1 MARYCLTGL
10 LVLLLGCS
18 LSLPAA
24 RAQSDA
30 RACMGTGEAG
40 GRYHAFAES
49 LSELLGDAMPCL
61 ETTAGSTENLEGLR
75 TGQFDFV
82 IAQNDLAH
90 HLFHGDN
97 GYEQTREFSAV
108 APLFPEYVQ
117 VFVRRDS
124 SAPILL
130 GDLRGATVNIG
141 TPGSGGYRN
150 ARDVLAAAG
159 LTEGV
164 DYRPTAFSMQT
175 AFEALRAETID
186 AMIVTAASDLEFD
199 EQAFQRLAL
208 PASLIDT
215 LVAGNA
221 YYDAGTQQIG
231 DMPTA
236 ALEVRAFLFARN
248 DAPSRT
254 VSELMNGLLAHWDAL
269 SEGTPGLADPES
281 FLRRSPLP
289 YHPEARRALVGAGHA
304 NPEPAYWMWIVIWLA
319 ILSSSF
325 AAVTFQSSYDRTG
338 VKRERRGR
346 FAGLQTALDLWARP
360 SPWVIGISLFAL
372 TLLLALLALRS
383 AEASYARDLNLDNP
397 FADFT
402 LSEGFIW
409 MLTFVA
415 SGFTE
420 NDAYPLSVLG
430 RLLVAVLAFVGVS
443 GPIAAIIIV
452 VNLWGRKRAES
463 LAGLS
468 DTRWHDH
475 VLVCGWNESL
485 DGVVFALTGN
495 DAEKL
500 KKVCIVA
507 EAGDATPL
515 ADHRFDQ
522 SRVNFRRGDS
532 ADRET
537 LERAGAEKASHAII
551 LADYERRKT
560 RNIGA
565 VLTAMNL
572 KRLNPDIHISA
583 ELAFSQNADHFA
595 AFGCTT
601 LITPD
606 IFVAKAAALSTI
618 HPFMIDYLLD
628 VLTYDGFDELF
639 SIDFE
644 DLCQLNP
651 DIEPGMDS
659 GALEQ
664 VLWRS
669 GANLIGLV
677 QGELQ
682 RSAVFDAEVT
692 DGGPIISYT
701 RKAGYGHKPAPNDR
715 IIYSAHKRNSIRK
728 DRGHH
733 DVADADP
740 IPRSKF
746 RLQRPEGTAILLYAS
761 RAHLERLSDNLKAF
775 HINPVIHSI
784 AIEDEPFLTAERLA
798 ERLPA
803 ELEFQHVI
811 ILADAAAKRDAADS
825 ASVRAVD
832 AGTLLATKL
841 IREYAT
847 KCGWDC
853 SIISEVLARED
864 REAFLG
870 PQAARLTG
878 QDNPDAHD
886 GAGATVVIP
895 SATLVER
902 FLVKDVFDGNSML
915 DFLIAVMN
923 MRDGTH
929 LHIHEVTSEDYLL
942 GEAYASLVKTRLP
955 GLHLVGWLPI
965 SKREELRN
973 RAGDFNFHFRTS
985 FDSRIEQTE
994 IREGDL
1000 LVFTACM
1007 RIWEEGDRSEGD
1019 QGSDPV

>member
-1 MARYCLTGL
+1 MDRHGLTAL
-10 LVLLLGCS
+10 LFLT
-18 LSLPAA
+18 LSLFMTGTGTAA
-24 RAQSDA
+24 AQPDDS
-30 RACMGTGEAG
+30 RCMGTGEPG
-40 GRYHAFAES
+40 GQYHAFAET
-49 LSELLGDAMPCL
+49 LSALLGDAMPCVDV
-61 ETTAGSTENLEGLR
+61 TAGSTENLEGLR
-75 TGQFDFV
+75 SGEFDFV

-90 HLFHGDN
+90 HLFFGDS
-97 GYEQTREFSAV
+97 GFEQNREFSAV

-117 VFVRRDS
+117 VFVRRDAG
-124 SAPILL
+124 APLLL
-130 GDLRGATVNIG
+130 GDLRGAAVNIG
-141 TPGSGGYRN
+141 APGSGSYRN
-150 ARDVLAAAG
+150 ARDVLATAG
-159 LTEGV
+159 LREGV
-164 DYRPTAFSMQT
+164 DYRPTGFPMQT
-175 AFEALRAETID
+175 AFQALRAETID
-186 AMIVTAASDLEFD
+186 AMIVTAAGNLDFD
-199 EQAFQRLAL
+199 AQAFQRLAL

-215 LVAGNA
+215 LATDNA
-221 YYDAGTQQIG
+221 YYDAGEQVIG
-231 DMPTA
+231 DVVVPT
-236 ALEVRAFLFARN
+236 LEVRAFLFARN
-248 DAPSRT
+248 DAPDGAVAR
-254 VSELMNGLLAHWDAL
+254 LMDGLLTHWDDL
-269 SEGTPGLADPES
+269 TPDVPGLAEPET

-289 YHPEARRALVGAGHA
+289 YHPEARRALVDAGHA

-319 ILSSSF
+319 ILTSSF

-338 VKRERRGR
+338 VRRERRGR

-360 SPWVIGISLFAL
+360 SPWVIGVSLFAL

-383 AEASYARDLNLDNP
+383 AEAGYARDLNLDNP

-420 NDAYPLSVLG
+420 NDAYPLSVMG
-430 RLLVAVLAFVGVS
+430 RLLVAILAFVGVS
-443 GPIAAIIIV
+443 GPIAAIIII

-463 LAGLS
+463 LAGLA

-485 DGVVFALTGN
+485 DGVVFAMTGT

-507 EAGDATPL
+507 ESGDASPL

-522 SRVNFRRGDS
+522 ARVNFRRGDS

-537 LERAGAEKASHAII
+537 LERAGAQNASHAII

-572 KRLNPDIHISA
+572 KRLNPNIHISA

-639 SIDFE
+639 SIDFDE
-644 DLCQLNP
+644 LCELNP
-651 DIEPGMDS
+651 DIEAGMDS
-659 GALEQ
+659 GEMER
-664 VLWRS
+664 VLWKS

-677 QGELQ
+677 QGDLQ
-682 RSAVFDAEVT
+682 RGAVFDAEVI

-715 IIYSAHKRNSIRK
+715 IIYSANKRTSIRR

-733 DVADADP
+733 DVHEADP

-746 RLQRPEGTAILLYAS
+746 RMTRPEGTAILLYAS

-803 ELEFQHVI
+803 DLKFQHVI
-811 ILADAAAKRDAADS
+811 ILANAAAKREAADAAT
-825 ASVRAVD
+825 VRAVD
-832 AGTLLATKL
+832 AATLLATKL
-841 IREYAT
+841 IREYANT
-847 KCGWDC
+847 CGWDC

-878 QDNPDAHD
+878 QDNPDEHD

-902 FLVKDVFDGNSML
+902 FLVKDVFDGNAML

-929 LHIHEVTSEDYLL
+929 LYIHEVTSEDYLL

-955 GLHLVGWLPI
+955 GLHLVGWLPV

-1000 LVFTACM
+1000 LVFTACFK
-1007 RIWEEGDRSEGD
+1007 IWEEGDRSEASQD
-1019 QGSDPV
+1019 S